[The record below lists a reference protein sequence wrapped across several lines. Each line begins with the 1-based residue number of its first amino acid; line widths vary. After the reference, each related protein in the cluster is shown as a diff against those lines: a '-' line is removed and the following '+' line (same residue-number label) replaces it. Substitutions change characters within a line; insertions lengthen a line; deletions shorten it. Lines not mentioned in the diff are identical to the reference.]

1 MFSIG
6 QVSKQTDIKVPT
18 IRYYEEIGLVDV
30 KRRSIGNQRRYSESD
45 LRRLAF
51 IKHARDLGFSIAS
64 ARQMLTLSDSNLENC
79 DDIDELAS
87 DQLLEVRQKI
97 KQLKDL
103 ELELSRMLD
112 GCLAG
117 QSKKCYVIE
126 SLSNH
131 NLCLGS
137 H

>member
-117 QSKKCYVIE
+117 Q
-126 SLSNH
+126 
-131 NLCLGS
+131 
-137 H
+137 